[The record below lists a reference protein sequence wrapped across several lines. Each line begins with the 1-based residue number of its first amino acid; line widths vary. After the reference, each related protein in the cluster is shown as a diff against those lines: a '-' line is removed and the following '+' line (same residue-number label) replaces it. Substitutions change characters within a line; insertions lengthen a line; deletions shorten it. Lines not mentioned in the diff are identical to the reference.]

1 MKKLRGIYSIVHT
14 ASGRAY
20 IGSSK
25 NIKSRW
31 SYHKTYLKRNKHPNC
46 ALQNYVNKY
55 GLDSFEFTILEIVT
69 EDINLKVIENNYMIK
84 FGIGI
89 IGSNKFNHDKGFNT
103 QWAGMEGCVDPTKY
117 KKGKD
122 HHLYGKPGPNKGKI
136 FTEEVR
142 RNMSEGQLGKKY
154 PNKILTNEPK
164 ANVSKGKKNIPWSQ
178 ARRDAQNNKNK

>member
-1 MKKLRGIYSIVHT
+1 MHT

-69 EDINLKVIENNYMIK
+69 EDVNLKVIENNYMIN

-122 HHLYGKPGPNKGKI
+122 HHLYGKPGPNK
-136 FTEEVR
+136 
-142 RNMSEGQLGKKY
+142 
-154 PNKILTNEPK
+154 ILTNEHK
-164 ANVSKGKKNIPWSQ
+164 ANISKGKKNIPWSP